1 VIPADLNTTATYA
14 GGVMQDAPHPAIAA
28 QWLAF
33 LKSPQ
38 AQTIYRHYGFRP
50 VEDSSK

>member
-1 VIPADLNTTATYA
+1 VTPADLNATATYA

-38 AQTIYRHYGFRP
+38 AQTIYHQYGFRSIA
-50 VEDSSK
+50 DSSK